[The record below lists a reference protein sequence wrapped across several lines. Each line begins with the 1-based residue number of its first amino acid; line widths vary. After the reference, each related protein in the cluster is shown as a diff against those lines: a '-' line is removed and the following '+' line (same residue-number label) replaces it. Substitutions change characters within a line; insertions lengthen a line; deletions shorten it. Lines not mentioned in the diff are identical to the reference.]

1 MNESIEGRIDRLH
14 AGGIIDLHFDLPM
27 DLYEKRQ
34 RQNVLATE
42 FLPEFEA
49 GNINVVGVAIYIED
63 RYLSAIGRTRRGEP
77 ETGLRVALDQIARL
91 YAETEQNRRFAICR
105 SYREIQAAHEAGR
118 IALLI
123 TMEGVE
129 PLGTD
134 LNQLRVFYELGVRSI
149 GLTHARSNA
158 AGHGGAFAASGSSP
172 EGLTSFGRDVVR
184 ECERLGVIIDLA
196 HINPVGFDEILSIT
210 TKPLIVSHTNVRRYY
225 DIERNISHEQI
236 KMIGERRGVIGVNSI
251 LVSPREEE
259 STIDRYVDHVEHIV
273 NLIGIDG
280 VGIGF
285 DFFEFIYCQWPQ
297 SRQKELAAKFTTPHF
312 IPDLRNH
319 SHARNLTRR
328 LIERG
333 FSDEQIEKILR
344 ENWMRIFK
352 DVL

>member
-1 MNESIEGRIDRLH
+1 MVTTGSIEQQIDRLH
-14 AGGIIDLHFDLPM
+14 AGGIVDLHFDLPM
-27 DLYEKRQ
+27 DLYEKRD
-34 RQNVLATE
+34 RENVLERE
-42 FLPEFEA
+42 FLPEFDA
-49 GNINVVGVAIYIED
+49 GNVGVVGVAIYIED
-63 RYLSAIGRTRRGEP
+63 RYLPG
-77 ETGLRVALDQIARL
+77 TGLRVALDQIARL
-91 YAETEQNRRFAICR
+91 YAEVEQCSRVTICK
-105 SYREIQAAHEAGR
+105 SYAEIQAARETGR

-158 AGHGGAFAASGSSP
+158 AGHGGAFARSASSP
-172 EGLTSFGRDVVR
+172 EGLTSFGREVVR
-184 ECERLGVIIDLA
+184 ECERLGIIVDLA
-196 HINPVGFDEILSIT
+196 HINPAGFDEILSIT

-225 DIERNISHEQI
+225 DIERNISDAQI

-251 LVSPREEE
+251 LVSPTQEE
-259 STIDRYVDHVEHIV
+259 STMNRYIDHIEHIA
-273 NLIGIDG
+273 NLIGIDS

-285 DFFEFIYCQWPQ
+285 DFFEFIYCQWPE

-319 SHARNLTRR
+319 SHTRNLTRR

-333 FSDEQIEKILR
+333 FSHEQIENILR

-352 DVL
+352 EVL